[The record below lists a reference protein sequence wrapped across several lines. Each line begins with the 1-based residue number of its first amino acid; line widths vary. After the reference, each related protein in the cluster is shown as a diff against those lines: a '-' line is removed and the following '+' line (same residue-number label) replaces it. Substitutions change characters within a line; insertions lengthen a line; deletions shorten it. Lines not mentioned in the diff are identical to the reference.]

1 MITTLDDHY
10 NNRNSMQRS
19 SGLRRLRRGLDW
31 LTDIEPIVLA
41 LLAVVTASLWGFIE
55 IAEEVFEGDTQAF
68 DHWVLNVLRD
78 PTNPADPIGPRWVEE
93 VARDITALG
102 GFAWLALLTSVVAIY
117 LWLVRKVRLMV
128 FMLAAI
134 VSGTLA
140 SMALKSYFDRPRP
153 DLVPHLTHIVTS
165 SFPSGHSMLSAVVYL
180 TLGSLLAAIMPS
192 LTLKIYL
199 LSVAVLLS
207 ILVGISRVYL
217 GVHYPT
223 DVLAGWLA
231 GLVWS
236 LVCWLIAHWLQVHGQ
251 VETGPP
257 VTTT

>member
-1 MITTLDDHY
+1 
-10 NNRNSMQRS
+10 MQRPS
-19 SGLRRLRRGLDW
+19 ELRRVWRAPGW
-31 LTDIEPIVLA
+31 LPDIEPIMLA
-41 LLAVVTASLWGFIE
+41 LLALGTASLWGFIE

-68 DHWVLNVLRD
+68 DHWVLNVLRE
-78 PTNPADPIGPRWVEE
+78 PNNSADPIGPRWVEE

-102 GFAWLALLTSVVAIY
+102 GFAWLALITSVVAVF

-128 FMLAAI
+128 FMLAAV
-134 VSGTLA
+134 VSGTLV

-153 DLVPHLTHIVTS
+153 DLVPHLAHVTTS

-180 TLGSLLAAIMPS
+180 TLGSLLAAVMPN
-192 LTLKIYL
+192 LTLKVYVL
-199 LSVAVLLS
+199 AVAVLLS

-236 LVCWLIAHWLQVHGQ
+236 LVCWLVAHWLQMHGQ
-251 VETGPP
+251 VEMGPP
-257 VTTT
+257 DTTT